1 MIEKIK
7 KWYKGDPG
15 DMKWDP
21 LTDTYV
27 GTRKP
32 SKHWTAVWLSKFFGV
47 VLLILQFIKS
57 EWKYFLT
64 TILTFIGVL
73 LAVLSYI
80 DKMKVC

>member
-32 SKHWTAVWLSKFFGV
+32 SKHWTAVWLSKLFGV
-47 VLLILQFIKS
+47 VLLILQFIKI